1 MVNHIEFVDDTLVFS
16 SHDPLNIM
24 NFFNNTMILK
34 MASGLNKN
42 YGKSEMMGINIPPK
56 SLQYIVDTHGCKM
69 GYWPRPT
76 SYLGLQLGDIP
87 RNLPF

>member
-1 MVNHIEFVDDTLVFS
+1 
-16 SHDPLNIM
+16 
-24 NFFNNTMILK
+24 MILK

-87 RNLPF
+87 RNLPFRITSSRRLSANYKKYYHL